1 MSDFVPLRVSNHA
14 LLRYIE
20 RVVGI
25 DVEAL
30 RAEIADL
37 AQPGSPE
44 LAKIIVEDGVV
55 VTILGGD
62 MRARKNGRSKTKAAR
77 HVVLDA

>member
-1 MSDFVPLRVSNHA
+1 MSDLALLRVSNHA

-30 RAEIADL
+30 RAEIVEL

-77 HVVLDA
+77 CAEGL